1 MQLLATQPGAW
12 AVHLPPGVDPG
23 SLDLLAE
30 GSLPAAW
37 ARRWAADPDRPV
49 LRDAPR
55 RPEGE
60 GEWVTRRQLDQASRR
75 VAARLHRAGL
85 RRGDR
90 VLVSAGTSLDLV
102 SAYVGALRLGL
113 VVVPVNTAYRE
124 PEVAHIARDAEPRAA
139 IVDRRERG
147 EWMRRAAGGDLLV
160 TGPAVDLPDP
170 APAAVDN
177 LSSPHAAS
185 GSLVTGGPPSG
196 GGLLGVRGE
205 AAAPGVAGAAAP
217 GPWVVRGLP
226 ELDAVEPGDPALLCY
241 TSGTTGAPKGALL
254 SHGNLLASA
263 EAVRLAWR
271 WGEHDRLL
279 LALPLFHVHGLAV
292 GLHGTL
298 LAGGSAVLFDRFDAE
313 RVLDAVRQQAA
324 TLFFGV
330 PTMYARLA
338 ASPRVAELGALR
350 LCVSGSAPLP
360 PVLFE
365 RLATATGQRVLERY
379 GMTETLM
386 NVSNPYEG
394 ERRPGTVG
402 LPLPGVRLRLTEGD
416 HGEILFKGPNV
427 FGGYWR
433 NPDATKAVFDDAGW
447 LRSGDLGSLD
457 QAGYLRI
464 EGRSK
469 ELIITG
475 GYNVYPREV
484 EEVLLAHPAVA
495 EVAVVG
501 APSEEWGEVVTAYVV
516 CDGPRPSEE
525 ELAAFTADKLA
536 PFKRPRQVR
545 YVDTL
550 PRNALGKVLKH
561 ELGR

>member
-1 MQLLATQPGAW
+1 MPLSAIQPGACT
-12 AVHLPPGVDPG
+12 AHLPPGLDLG

-30 GSLPAAW
+30 GSLPATW
-37 ARRWAADPDRPV
+37 ARRWAAAPGRPV
-49 LRDAPR
+49 LRDALHD
-55 RPEGE
+55 EGR
-60 GEWVTRRQLDQASRR
+60 GWITQGQLDQASRR
-75 VAARLHRAGL
+75 VAGRLHHAGL
-85 RRGDR
+85 RPGDR
-90 VLVSAGTSLDLV
+90 ALVSAGTSLDLV

-124 PEVAHIARDAEPRAA
+124 PEVAHIVRDAEPRAA
-139 IVDRRERG
+139 IVDQPERG

-160 TGPAVDLPDP
+160 TDPTVNLPDP
-170 APAAVDN
+170 VDSLGSPRAVSD
-177 LSSPHAAS
+177 SFE
-185 GSLVTGGPPSG
+185 TGGPPSAEG
-196 GGLLGVRGE
+196 LFVMPGPGSGSGSGAGAGAVGGL
-205 AAAPGVAGAAAP
+205 P
-217 GPWVVRGLP
+217 LP
-226 ELDAVEPGDPALLCY
+226 ELDSAGPGDPALICY
-241 TSGTTGAPKGALL
+241 TSGTTGAPKGAVL
-254 SHGNLLASA
+254 SHGNALASA

-271 WGEHDRLL
+271 WTEDDRLL

-298 LAGGSAVLFDRFDAE
+298 LAGASTVLFDRFEVD
-313 RVLDAVRQQAA
+313 RVLDAAREHAA

-338 ASPRVAELGALR
+338 ASPRPAELGELR

-360 PVLFE
+360 PVLFD
-365 RLATATGQRVLERY
+365 RLAKVSRQRVLERY

-386 NVSNPYEG
+386 NVSNLYEG

-402 LPLPGVRLRLTEGD
+402 LPLPGVELRLAGGD
-416 HGEILFKGPNV
+416 HGEILLKGPNV

-433 NPDATKAVFDDAGW
+433 NPAATEVAFDADGW
-447 LRSGDLGSLD
+447 FHSGDLGSLD
-457 QAGYLRI
+457 EAGYLRI

-469 ELIITG
+469 ELIISG

-501 APSEEWGEVVTAYVV
+501 SPSEEWGEVVTAYVV
-516 CDGPRPSEE
+516 CDGPAPSEA
-525 ELAAFTADKLA
+525 ELAAFTADRLA

-545 YVDTL
+545 YVDAL

-561 ELGR
+561 DLGR